1 MKTKRLRDTTP
12 FLHRIAL
19 IGGCFALLGGV
30 GAAHA
35 ADPINGA
42 KIYSTHCVNCHGA
55 RGVPSMPGA
64 PDFSRAERL
73 LQSDIALLKSIGKG
87 KGVMPSYQG
96 LLPERDILDVIAY
109 LRTLR

>member
-1 MKTKRLRDTTP
+1 MKTTRLRNPTSI
-12 FLHRIAL
+12 LHRVVL
-19 IGGCFALLGGV
+19 IGGCFAILGGI
-30 GAAHA
+30 GTAHA

-55 RGVPSMPGA
+55 RGVPNMPGL

-87 KGVMPSYQG
+87 KGMMPSYQG

>member
-1 MKTKRLRDTTP
+1 MMTKPLRDTIP
-12 FLHRIAL
+12 FLNRMAL
-19 IGGCFALLGGV
+19 IAGCFVLLGGM
-30 GAAHA
+30 GTAQA

-42 KIYSTHCVNCHGA
+42 KIYSTHCVNCHGT
-55 RGVPSMPGA
+55 RGAPSMPGV
-64 PDFSRAERL
+64 PDFSRGERL

-96 LLPERDILDVIAY
+96 LIPERDLLDVVAY